1 MPRVAKWM
9 KRAKLTKAEIAHVW
23 EVTTGDSWES
33 FKRNREFHRT
43 MKASDKDGREP
54 CFVCRHI
61 AIKAKL
67 EEL

>member
-9 KRAKLTKAEIAHVW
+9 KKAKLTKKEIEHIW

-33 FKRNREFHRT
+33 FKRNRAFHHQ
-43 MKASDKDGREP
+43 MKAKDGRDP
-54 CFVCRHI
+54 CPFCRHI

-67 EEL
+67 EEI